1 MRSISE
7 QGTTINQRKTSKV
20 SELATMVDSVLKKI
34 DQNTDRAIEAAKKLC
49 SIPTVAAKGQGI
61 DETAELV
68 QQMLE
73 DAGILSELH
82 PTSGAPVVTG
92 HLDVGAKRT
101 LLFYD
106 HYDVQPAEPFDLWV
120 SPPFE
125 PEMRKG
131 RFYARGIAD
140 NKGDTLSRIW
150 AVRAYKEAGV
160 ELPVNVKFVIEG
172 EEEISS
178 PNLPDFTKKHADFL
192 QADGGIWEFGSAGF
206 DGTQEAWLGLK
217 GILYVQLEV
226 ERLSHDAH
234 SSNSAIL
241 PSAPFRLVWA
251 LSSLKDEN
259 EHIHIDGFY
268 DDVVPMTEKE
278 RDFAAKINLEE
289 ESRRKFYGIDAFVKN
304 YEGDA
309 LREAYYY
316 QPHMSIDGL
325 TSGYQETGSMTVLPA
340 KASAKIDFRLV
351 ENQHPADLIKK
362 LRSHL
367 DARGFTDVII
377 AWHDGYPA
385 AKTPVDHPF
394 VEIVDKA
401 NQRVFDHPIRIHP
414 TCPGSGPLYLFKDY
428 VPMIS
433 IGIGDHDSRAHSPNE
448 SVPVDNYIK
457 SMKRIAVIIDEMGR
471 W

>member
-1 MRSISE
+1 
-7 QGTTINQRKTSKV
+7 
-20 SELATMVDSVLKKI
+20 MVDAVLQKI
-34 DQNTDRAIEAAKKLC
+34 DENANRAIEAAKHLC
-49 SIPTVAAKGQGI
+49 SIPTVAAKGEGI
-61 DETAELV
+61 EETAELV

-73 DAGILSELH
+73 EAGISSQLH
-82 PTSGAPVVTG
+82 KTNGAPVVTG
-92 HLDVGAKRT
+92 YLDVGAKRT

-120 SPPFE
+120 SPPFD
-125 PEMRKG
+125 PEIRNG
-131 RFYARGIAD
+131 RIYARGIAD
-140 NKGDTLSRIW
+140 NKGDTVSRIW
-150 AVRAYKEAGV
+150 AIRAFKDAGV
-160 ELPVNVKFVIEG
+160 ELPVNIKFVIEG

-178 PNLPDFTKKHADFL
+178 PNLPDFTKKNSDFL
-192 QADGGIWEFGSAGF
+192 KADAGIWEFGSAGF

-251 LSSLKDEN
+251 LNSLKDEN
-259 EHIHIDGFY
+259 ERILIEGFY
-268 DDVVPMTEKE
+268 DAVVPMTTKE
-278 RDFAAKINLEE
+278 REFVTKVDLEE
-289 ESRRKFYGIDAFVKN
+289 EARRKFYGIDEFVNN
-304 YEGDA
+304 YHGDA

-316 QPHMSIDGL
+316 QPHLSIDGL
-325 TSGYQETGSMTVLPA
+325 TSGYQGKGSMTVLPA

-351 ENQHPADLIKK
+351 ENQQPDDLVKK
-362 LRSHL
+362 LRNHL
-367 DARGFTDVII
+367 DNHGFTDVKI
-377 AWHDGYPA
+377 AWYEGYSA

-394 VEIVDKA
+394 VNIVNKA
-401 NQRVFDHPIRIHP
+401 NQAIFGHTIRIHP

-448 SVPVDNYIK
+448 SVLIENYIK
-457 SMKRIAVIIDEMGR
+457 SMKRIAVIIDEMAK

>member
-1 MRSISE
+1 
-7 QGTTINQRKTSKV
+7 
-20 SELATMVDSVLKKI
+20 MVNAVLKKI
-34 DQNTDRAIEAAKKLC
+34 DENAEQSIEAVKQIC
-49 SIPTVAAKGQGI
+49 SIPTVAAKGEGI
-61 DETAELV
+61 EETAELV

-73 DAGILSELH
+73 AAGIPSQLH
-82 PTSGAPVVTG
+82 PTAGAPVVTG
-92 HLDVGAKRT
+92 HLDVSAKRT
-101 LLFYD
+101 LLFYN
-106 HYDVQPAEPFDLWV
+106 HYDVQPAEPFDLWI

-125 PEMRKG
+125 PEIRDG
-131 RFYARGIAD
+131 RLYGRGIAD

-150 AVRAYKEAGV
+150 TIRAYQDAGV
-160 ELPVNVKFVIEG
+160 DLPVNIKFVIEG

-178 PNLPDFTKKHADFL
+178 PNLPDFTKKHSEFL
-192 QADGGIWEFGSAGF
+192 KADGGIWEFGSAGF

-251 LSSLKDEN
+251 LNSLKDQN
-259 EHIHIDGFY
+259 ERILIDGFY
-268 DDVVPMTEKE
+268 DSVVPMTDRE
-278 RDFAAKINLEE
+278 RDFAANVDLEE
-289 ESRRKFYGIDAFVKN
+289 ETRRKFYGIDTFVKN

-316 QPHMSIDGL
+316 QPHLSIDGL
-325 TSGYQETGSMTVLPA
+325 TSGYQEKGSMTVLPA

-351 ENQHPADLIKK
+351 ENQHPTDLVEK
-362 LRSHL
+362 LRNHL
-367 DARGFTDVII
+367 DKHGFIDVKIT
-377 AWHDGYPA
+377 WHNGYPA

-394 VEIVDKA
+394 VNIVDKA
-401 NQRVFDHPIRIHP
+401 NQAVFGHPIRIHP

-448 SVPVDNYIK
+448 SVPVENYIK
-457 SMKRIAVIIDEMGR
+457 SMKRIAIIMDEMGK
-471 W
+471 WQ

>member
-1 MRSISE
+1 VLLR
-7 QGTTINQRKTSKV
+7 TSCNIKDEDTALKFWV
-20 SELATMVDSVLKKI
+20 MPMVTQVLDKI
-34 DQNTDRAIEAAKKLC
+34 DQNADKALDAAKKIC
-49 SIPTVAAKGQGI
+49 SIPTVAAQGKGI
-61 DETAELV
+61 EETAELV

-73 DAGILSELH
+73 AAGIPSELH

-92 HLDVGAKRT
+92 FLDVGAKRT

-120 SPPFE
+120 SAPFE
-125 PEMRKG
+125 PEIREG

-140 NKGDTLSRIW
+140 NKGDTISRIW
-150 AVRAYKEAGV
+150 AVKAFKDAGV
-160 ELPVNVKFVIEG
+160 ELPVNIKFVIEG

-178 PNLPDFTKKHADFL
+178 PNLPDFTKKHSAFL
-192 QADGGIWEFGSAGF
+192 QADGGIWEFGSAGY

-226 ERLSHDAH
+226 ELLSHDAH

-259 EHIHIDGFY
+259 ERIQIKGFY
-268 DDVVPMTEKE
+268 DDVVPMTDVEKK
-278 RDFAAKINLEE
+278 FVSQINFEE
-289 ESRRKFYGIDAFVKN
+289 EARREFYGIETFVADYK
-304 YEGDA
+304 GDA

-316 QPHMSIDGL
+316 QPHLSIDGL
-325 TSGYQETGSMTVLPA
+325 TSGYQEAGSMTVLPA

-351 ENQHPADLIKK
+351 ENQEPKK
-362 LRSHL
+362 LVEKLRKHF
-367 DARGFTDVII
+367 DTHGFTDIKI
-377 AWHDGYPA
+377 AWYDGYPA

-394 VEIVDKA
+394 VEIINKA
-401 NQRVFDHPIRIHP
+401 NQTVFGHPIRIHP
-414 TCPGSGPLYLFKDY
+414 TCPGSGPLYLFKEY
-428 VPMIS
+428 VPMVS
-433 IGIGDHDSRAHSPNE
+433 IGIGDHNSRAHSPNE
-448 SVPVDNYIK
+448 SVPVENFVN
-457 SMKRIAVIIDEMGR
+457 SMKRIAVIIDLMGK

>member
-1 MRSISE
+1 MSE
-7 QGTTINQRKTSKV
+7 
-20 SELATMVDSVLKKI
+20 SVLQKI
-34 DQNTDRAIEAAKKLC
+34 DQNMNSAVEAVKAIC
-49 SIPTVAAKGQGI
+49 RIPTVAAQGQGI
-61 DETAELV
+61 EETAELV
-68 QQMLE
+68 QKMLE
-73 DAGILSELH
+73 DAGITSELH
-82 PTSGAPVVTG
+82 PTAGAPVVTG

-125 PEMRKG
+125 PEIRED
-131 RFYARGIAD
+131 RIYARGIAD
-140 NKGDTLSRIW
+140 NKGDLLSRIW
-150 AVRAYKEAGV
+150 AIRAFKEAGV
-160 ELPVNVKFVIEG
+160 NLPVNIKFVIEG

-178 PNLPDFTKKHADFL
+178 PNLPDFTKENSEFLRAD
-192 QADGGIWEFGSAGF
+192 AGIWEFGSAGF
-206 DGTQEAWLGLK
+206 DETQEAWLGLK

-241 PSAPFRLVWA
+241 PSAPFRLIWA
-251 LSSLKDEN
+251 LSSLKGEN
-259 EHIHIDGFY
+259 ERIQIEGFY
-268 DDVVPMTEKE
+268 DAVVPMTDVE
-278 RDFAAKINLEE
+278 RQFASQIDLEE
-289 ESRRKFYGIDAFVKN
+289 EARREFYGIDKFVAN

-316 QPHMSIDGL
+316 QPHLSIDGL
-325 TSGYQETGSMTVLPA
+325 TSGYQQKGSMTVLPA

-351 ENQHPADLIKK
+351 ENQRPADLIKQ
-362 LRSHL
+362 LRRHL
-367 DARGFTDVII
+367 DTNGFTDVKI
-377 AWHDGYPA
+377 AWYEGYPA

-394 VEIVDKA
+394 VKIVDKA
-401 NQRVFDHPIRIHP
+401 NQAVFGHPIRIHP

-433 IGIGDHDSRAHSPNE
+433 IGIGDHQSRVHSPNE
-448 SVPVDNYIK
+448 SVAITNYIK
-457 SMKRIAVIIDEMGR
+457 SMKRIAVIIDEMAK

>member
-1 MRSISE
+1 
-7 QGTTINQRKTSKV
+7 
-20 SELATMVDSVLKKI
+20 MVDAVLKKI
-34 DQNTDRAIEAAKKLC
+34 DENANKAIDAAKKIC

-61 DETAELV
+61 EETANLV
-68 QQMLE
+68 QKMLE
-73 DAGILSELH
+73 DAGLSSERYE
-82 PTSGAPVVTG
+82 TQGAPVITG

-125 PEMRKG
+125 PEIRDG
-131 RFYARGIAD
+131 RIYARGIAD
-140 NKGDTLSRIW
+140 NKGDTISRIW
-150 AVRAYKEAGV
+150 AVQAFHDAGV
-160 ELPVNVKFVIEG
+160 DIPVNIKFVIEG

-178 PNLPDFTKKHADFL
+178 PNLPDFTKEHSEFL
-192 QADGGIWEFGSAGF
+192 KADGGIWEFGSAGF

-226 ERLSHDAH
+226 TRLSHDAH

-251 LSSLKDEN
+251 LSSLKDQN
-259 EHIHIDGFY
+259 ERILIDGFY
-268 DDVVPMTEKE
+268 DKVVPMTETDRE
-278 RDFAAKINLEE
+278 FAAKVDLEE
-289 ESRRKFYGIDAFVKN
+289 EARREFYGIDTFVKN

-316 QPHMSIDGL
+316 QPHLSIDGL
-325 TSGYQETGSMTVLPA
+325 TSGYQEAGSMTVLPA

-351 ENQHPADLIKK
+351 ENQHPTELLEK
-362 LRSHL
+362 LRNHL
-367 DARGFTDVII
+367 DKHGFTDVKI

-385 AKTPVDHPF
+385 AKTSVDHPF
-394 VEIVDKA
+394 VKIIETA
-401 NQRVFDHPIRIHP
+401 NQKVFNHAIRIHP
-414 TCPGSGPLYLFKDY
+414 TCPGSGPLYLFKEY
-428 VPMIS
+428 VPMVS
-433 IGIGDHDSRAHSPNE
+433 IGIGDHNSRAHSPNE
-448 SVPVDNYIK
+448 SVPVDNFIK
-457 SMKRIAVIIDEMGR
+457 SMKRIAVVMGEMGK

>member
-1 MRSISE
+1 
-7 QGTTINQRKTSKV
+7 
-20 SELATMVDSVLKKI
+20 MVDAVLQKI
-34 DQNTDRAIEAAKKLC
+34 DENADRAIEAAKHLC
-49 SIPTVAAKGQGI
+49 SIPTVAAKGEGI
-61 DETAELV
+61 EETAELV

-73 DAGILSELH
+73 DVGISSQLH
-82 PTSGAPVVTG
+82 KTSGAPVVTG

-106 HYDVQPAEPFDLWV
+106 HYDVQPAEPFDLWI

-125 PEMRKG
+125 PEIRDG
-131 RFYARGIAD
+131 RIYARGIAD
-140 NKGDTLSRIW
+140 NKGDTVSRIW
-150 AVRAYKEAGV
+150 TIRAFKEAGI
-160 ELPVNVKFVIEG
+160 ELPVNIKFVIEG

-178 PNLPDFTKKHADFL
+178 PNLPDFTKKNSEFLKAD
-192 QADGGIWEFGSAGF
+192 AGIWEFGSAGF

-226 ERLSHDAH
+226 ERLTHDAH

-251 LSSLKDEN
+251 LNALKDEN
-259 EHIHIDGFY
+259 ERILIEGFY
-268 DDVVPMTEKE
+268 DDVVPMTANE
-278 RDFAAKINLEE
+278 REFIAKVDLEE
-289 ESRRKFYGIDAFVKN
+289 EARRKFYGIDQFVNN

-316 QPHMSIDGL
+316 QPHLSIDGL
-325 TSGYQETGSMTVLPA
+325 TSGYQEKGSMTVLPA

-351 ENQHPADLIKK
+351 ENQQPSDLVKK
-362 LRSHL
+362 LRQHL
-367 DARGFTDVII
+367 DRHGFTDVKI
-377 AWHDGYPA
+377 AWYEGYAA

-394 VEIVDKA
+394 VSIVDKA
-401 NQRVFDHPIRIHP
+401 NQAVFGHPIRIHP

-457 SMKRIAVIIDEMGR
+457 SMKRIAVIINEMAK

>member
-1 MRSISE
+1 MSE
-7 QGTTINQRKTSKV
+7 
-20 SELATMVDSVLKKI
+20 SVLQKI
-34 DQNTDRAIEAAKKLC
+34 DQNMNSAVEAVKAIC
-49 SIPTVAAKGQGI
+49 RIPTVAAQGQGI
-61 DETAELV
+61 EETAELV
-68 QQMLE
+68 QKMLE
-73 DAGILSELH
+73 DAGITSELH
-82 PTSGAPVVTG
+82 PTAGAPVVTG

-125 PEMRKG
+125 PEIRED
-131 RFYARGIAD
+131 RIYARGIAD
-140 NKGDTLSRIW
+140 NKGDLLSRIW
-150 AVRAYKEAGV
+150 AIRAFKEAGV
-160 ELPVNVKFVIEG
+160 NLPVNIKFVIEG

-178 PNLPDFTKKHADFL
+178 PNLPDFTKENSEFLRAD
-192 QADGGIWEFGSAGF
+192 AGIWEFGSAGF
-206 DGTQEAWLGLK
+206 DETQEAWLGLK

-241 PSAPFRLVWA
+241 PSAPFRLIWA
-251 LSSLKDEN
+251 LSSLKGEN
-259 EHIHIDGFY
+259 ERIQIEGFY
-268 DDVVPMTEKE
+268 DAVVPMTDVE
-278 RDFAAKINLEE
+278 RQFATQIDLEE
-289 ESRRKFYGIDAFVKN
+289 EARREFYGIDKFVAN

-316 QPHMSIDGL
+316 QPHLSIDGL
-325 TSGYQETGSMTVLPA
+325 TSGYQQKGSMTVLPA

-351 ENQHPADLIKK
+351 ENQRPADLIKQ
-362 LRSHL
+362 LRRHL
-367 DARGFTDVII
+367 DTNGFTDVKI
-377 AWHDGYPA
+377 AWYEGYPA

-394 VEIVDKA
+394 VKIVDKA
-401 NQRVFDHPIRIHP
+401 NQAVFGHPIRIHP

-433 IGIGDHDSRAHSPNE
+433 IGIGDHQSRVHSPNE
-448 SVPVDNYIK
+448 SVAITNYIK
-457 SMKRIAVIIDEMGR
+457 SMKRIAVIIDEMAK

>member
-1 MRSISE
+1 
-7 QGTTINQRKTSKV
+7 
-20 SELATMVDSVLKKI
+20 MVDAVLKKI
-34 DQNTDRAIEAAKKLC
+34 DENADKSIEAVKQIC
-49 SIPTVAAKGQGI
+49 SIPSVAAKGEGI
-61 DETAELV
+61 EETAELV

-73 DAGILSELH
+73 DAGIPSQLH
-82 PTSGAPVVTG
+82 PTAGAPVVTG

-106 HYDVQPAEPFDLWV
+106 HYDVQPAEPFDLWY

-125 PEMRKG
+125 PEIRDG
-131 RFYARGIAD
+131 RLYARGIAD

-150 AVRAYKEAGV
+150 TIRAYHDAGV
-160 ELPVNVKFVIEG
+160 NLPVNIKFVIEG

-178 PNLPDFTKKHADFL
+178 PNLPDFTKKHSDFL
-192 QADGGIWEFGSAGF
+192 KADGGIWEFGSAGF

-251 LSSLKDEN
+251 LNSLKDQN
-259 EHIHIDGFY
+259 ERILIDGFY
-268 DDVVPMTEKE
+268 DAVVPMTDTE
-278 RDFAAKINLEE
+278 RKFAAKVDLEE
-289 ESRRKFYGIDAFVKN
+289 EARREFYGIDTFVKN

-316 QPHMSIDGL
+316 QPHLSIDGL
-325 TSGYQETGSMTVLPA
+325 TSGYQEAGSMTVLPA

-351 ENQHPADLIKK
+351 ENQYPTDLVEK
-362 LRSHL
+362 LRNHL
-367 DARGFTDVII
+367 DKHGFTDIKI

-394 VEIVDKA
+394 VNIVDKA
-401 NQRVFDHPIRIHP
+401 NQAVFGHPIRIHP

-433 IGIGDHDSRAHSPNE
+433 IGIGDHNSRAHSPNE
-448 SVPVDNYIK
+448 SVLVENYIK
-457 SMKRIAVIIDEMGR
+457 SMKRIAIIMDKMGK

>member
-1 MRSISE
+1 
-7 QGTTINQRKTSKV
+7 
-20 SELATMVDSVLKKI
+20 MVDAVLQKI
-34 DQNTDRAIEAAKKLC
+34 DENADRAIEAAKHLC
-49 SIPTVAAKGQGI
+49 SIPTVAAKGEGI
-61 DETAELV
+61 EETAELV

-73 DAGILSELH
+73 DAGISSQLH
-82 PTSGAPVVTG
+82 KTSGAPVVTG

-106 HYDVQPAEPFDLWV
+106 HYDVQPAEPFDLWI

-125 PEMRKG
+125 PEIRDG
-131 RFYARGIAD
+131 RIYARGIAD
-140 NKGDTLSRIW
+140 NKGDTVSRIW
-150 AVRAYKEAGV
+150 TIRAFKEAGI
-160 ELPVNVKFVIEG
+160 ELPVNIKFVIEG

-178 PNLPDFTKKHADFL
+178 PNLPDFTKKNSEFLKAD
-192 QADGGIWEFGSAGF
+192 AGIWEFGSAGF

-226 ERLSHDAH
+226 ERLTHDAH

-251 LSSLKDEN
+251 LNALKDEN
-259 EHIHIDGFY
+259 ERILIEGFY
-268 DDVVPMTEKE
+268 DDVVPMTANE
-278 RDFAAKINLEE
+278 REFIAKVDLEE
-289 ESRRKFYGIDAFVKN
+289 EARRKFYGIDQFVNN

-316 QPHMSIDGL
+316 QPHLSIDGL
-325 TSGYQETGSMTVLPA
+325 TSGYQEKGSMTVLPA

-351 ENQHPADLIKK
+351 ENQQPSDLVKK
-362 LRSHL
+362 LRQHL
-367 DARGFTDVII
+367 DRHGFTDVKI
-377 AWHDGYPA
+377 AWYEGYAA

-394 VEIVDKA
+394 VSIVDKA
-401 NQRVFDHPIRIHP
+401 NQAVFGHPIRIHP

-457 SMKRIAVIIDEMGR
+457 SMKRIAVIINEMAK

>member
-1 MRSISE
+1 
-7 QGTTINQRKTSKV
+7 
-20 SELATMVDSVLKKI
+20 MVDAVLQKI
-34 DQNTDRAIEAAKKLC
+34 DENADRAIEAAKHLC
-49 SIPTVAAKGQGI
+49 SIPTVAAKGEGI
-61 DETAELV
+61 EETAELV

-73 DAGILSELH
+73 DAGISSQLH
-82 PTSGAPVVTG
+82 KTSGAPVVTG

-106 HYDVQPAEPFDLWV
+106 HYDVQPAEPFDLWI

-125 PEMRKG
+125 PEIRDG
-131 RFYARGIAD
+131 RIYARGIAD
-140 NKGDTLSRIW
+140 NKGDTVSRIW
-150 AVRAYKEAGV
+150 TIRAFKEAGI
-160 ELPVNVKFVIEG
+160 ELPVNIKFVIEG

-178 PNLPDFTKKHADFL
+178 PNLPDFTKKNSEFLKAD
-192 QADGGIWEFGSAGF
+192 AGIWEFGSAGF

-226 ERLSHDAH
+226 ERLTHDAH

-251 LSSLKDEN
+251 LNSLKDEN
-259 EHIHIDGFY
+259 ERILIEGFY
-268 DDVVPMTEKE
+268 DDVVPMTANE
-278 RDFAAKINLEE
+278 REFIAKVDLEE
-289 ESRRKFYGIDAFVKN
+289 EARRKFYGIDQFVNN

-316 QPHMSIDGL
+316 QPHLSIDGL
-325 TSGYQETGSMTVLPA
+325 TSGYQEKGSMTVLPA

-351 ENQHPADLIKK
+351 ENQQPSDLVKK
-362 LRSHL
+362 LRQHL
-367 DARGFTDVII
+367 DRHGFTDVKI
-377 AWHDGYPA
+377 AWYEGYAA

-394 VEIVDKA
+394 VSIVDKA
-401 NQRVFDHPIRIHP
+401 NQAVFGHPIRIHP

-457 SMKRIAVIIDEMGR
+457 SMKRIAVIINEMAK